1 MSTHKAAQFAIR
13 FVILGTA
20 AATLGGFS
28 GYAMRSSRA
37 VTAEPFT
44 AAMAEPQIPN
54 RAAKTDRLAAV
65 TVAAPIPAERV
76 TYSLAS
82 IAPSA
87 PAAEI
92 DRFPD
97 AMKETSALRVEPSPA
112 EAPRPAAAPTKHA
125 ALPAASLQQDRPK
138 RLPPPPPAPS
148 VLLDDTQ
155 IAGVK
160 ARLRLTSDQAEYWPA
175 VESALRDVVRTQ
187 LRTDRLRHH
196 HGGKASIDVNS
207 PEVQRLVWAA
217 MPLLMRLREDQ
228 KREVRSLARVIGLES
243 VASQI

>member
-1 MSTHKAAQFAIR
+1 MRQPPWRNRKFP
-13 FVILGTA
+13 TA
-20 AATLGGFS
+20 PPRPTGF
-28 GYAMRSSRA
+28 
-37 VTAEPFT
+37 
-44 AAMAEPQIPN
+44 
-54 RAAKTDRLAAV
+54 AAV
-65 TVAAPIPAERV
+65 TVAAALTAAERV

-87 PAAEI
+87 PAAEL

-97 AMKETSALRVEPSPA
+97 AHERRLRHCGWNLRLPKHR
-112 EAPRPAAAPTKHA
+112 RPAAAPTKHA
-125 ALPAASLQQDRPK
+125 ALPAASLPQDRPK

-228 KREVRSLARVIGLES
+228 KREVRSSRA
-243 VASQI
+243 